1 MVADGVENGKEKLR
15 MELLEFLGKR
25 IGRFQVSLELRSDK
39 EENEAGAC
47 EAAAVLPSGEVLDKI
62 LRYETK
68 LERQMYRAMA
78 QLERVQR
85 MRKGEMIAAPLSVEI
100 SDRA

>member
-1 MVADGVENGKEKLR
+1 V
-15 MELLEFLGKR
+15 
-25 IGRFQVSLELRSDK
+25 
-39 EENEAGAC
+39 
-47 EAAAVLPSGEVLDKI
+47 EVLDKI

-85 MRKGEMIAAPLSVEI
+85 MRRGEAIPAPLSVEV
-100 SDRA
+100 SGRG

>member
-1 MVADGVENGKEKLR
+1 MCDEHEY
-15 MELLEFLGKR
+15 
-25 IGRFQVSLELRSDK
+25 
-39 EENEAGAC
+39 EARR
-47 EAAAVLPSGEVLDKI
+47 AAAVLPSGEVLDKI

-85 MRKGEMIAAPLSVEI
+85 LRRGEAIPAPLSVEV
-100 SDRA
+100 SDRG